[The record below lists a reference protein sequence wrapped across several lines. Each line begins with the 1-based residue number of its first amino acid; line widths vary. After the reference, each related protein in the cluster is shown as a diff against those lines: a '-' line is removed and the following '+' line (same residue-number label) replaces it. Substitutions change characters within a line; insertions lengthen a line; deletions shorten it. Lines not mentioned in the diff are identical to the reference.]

1 VFLCEPHVRVY
12 DRYFCAL
19 LLFSFGRCSLVRAF
33 MLQPVSTILYLKSCR
48 DQETAEAYMW
58 HCVAHICPHRSAV
71 PGFAP
76 EQSSRCLFSD
86 VPSRCWV
93 LFTPPRLMG
102 LGTVLFPSIHMIF
115 FSSFIL
121 SSPPSAVFLVIILN
135 LDSSCVIY
143 LIQFVPQAQ
152 NRPSSLSQ
160 FASPANVC

>member
-1 VFLCEPHVRVY
+1 MSVAVILV
-12 DRYFCAL
+12 
-19 LLFSFGRCSLVRAF
+19 SFGRCSWVRAF

-58 HCVAHICPHRSAV
+58 HCVAHICPHSSAV
-71 PGFAP
+71 P
-76 EQSSRCLFSD
+76 EQSSRGLFSD

-102 LGTVLFPSIHMIF
+102 LSTVLFPSLHMITS
-115 FSSFIL
+115 SSFIL

-143 LIQFVPQAQ
+143 LIQFMPQAQ